1 MAEAPMLNLRP
12 EVEDPVDGPRF
23 VSPKLAQT
31 LTAESA
37 PYQPKPT
44 EVTFMSLGPG
54 QIFGEEYLINSVNSE
69 DQEGNAKL
77 APLYTIKCRSA
88 LGEVLVI
95 SEEEFQKKIM
105 INLKSFNLIIDNCD
119 SKAQR
124 CQDLLGNE
132 CAYIN
137 PVSAW
142 KRLEDDARKEMAEK
156 VTQIV
161 I

>member
-1 MAEAPMLNLRP
+1 MAEAPILNLRR
-12 EVEDPVDGPRF
+12 ETVDPVDGPRF

-31 LTAESA
+31 LTTETA

-54 QIFGEEYLINSVNSE
+54 QIFGEEYLINSFNLE
-69 DQEGNAKL
+69 DQEDVAKVL
-77 APLYTIKCRSA
+77 PLYTIKCRSA

-105 INLKSFNLIIDNCD
+105 INLKSINSIIDNCD
-119 SKAQR
+119 SKAKR
-124 CQDLLGNE
+124 CQELLGNE

-142 KRLEDDARKEMAEK
+142 KRLEEGAKKEMAEN
-156 VTQIV
+156 VTQFV